1 MSSLAEKLYA
11 ASPATIQDLGVTLY
25 GLKVYRR
32 EYGAKFKRLL
42 EEFERQQWFSS
53 NELKTYQS
61 LHLAKLVQHAYE
73 NVPFYREVMDQ
84 RNLTPRD
91 IQSVDDLR
99 KMPIV
104 TKDVI
109 KANFQKFL
117 AKNRSPSTFIHG
129 RTSGTTG
136 SPLELIYDS
145 NVCLV
150 KNVVD
155 WRQKSIGGIK
165 VGDRH
170 IFVQGRM
177 VVPVD
182 RKKPPF
188 WRKNW
193 ILNHLYFSS
202 FHLSSE
208 NLPYYLEALVRF
220 KPKSIE
226 GYPSTLNYLARSILA
241 AGIDITLKA
250 AFMSSEMLLPEQ
262 RSTIEAAFHCR
273 VYDFYGM
280 AERAVFATECDLHNG
295 KHLNDDFGITEV
307 LAKNGEPAKAG
318 ELGRI
323 VVTGLHNYAMPLIR
337 YQSSDVTALNPEA
350 CACGRAFPLMHNVTS
365 KDEDVVTTKDGRYI
379 SPSLLTHPFK
389 PLTSIQE
396 SQVIQESVDLL
407 RVLVVRLPS
416 YTENDT
422 RYLVKELQ
430 LRMGAGTKIEIEFV
444 DQIPRTANGKFRWVV
459 SKVPVKL

>member
-1 MSSLAEKLYA
+1 MSSFAEKLYT
-11 ASPATIQDLGVTLY
+11 ASPSIIQDLGVTLY
-25 GLKVYRR
+25 GLRVYRR
-32 EYGAKFKRLL
+32 EYGAKFERLL
-42 EEFERQQWFSS
+42 EQFERQQWFSS
-53 NELKTYQS
+53 NELKSYQS
-61 LHLAKLVQHAYE
+61 QHLARLIEHAYE

-84 RNLTPRD
+84 RNLTPRNV
-91 IQSVDDLR
+91 QSVDDLR

-109 KANFQKFL
+109 KANFQKFI
-117 AKNRSPSTFIHG
+117 AKNFPPSTLIHG

-155 WRQKSIGGIK
+155 WRQKNIGGIK

-170 IFVQGRM
+170 IFVMGRM
-177 VVPVD
+177 VVPVE
-182 RKKPPF
+182 RKNPPF

-193 ILNHLYFSS
+193 ILNHLYLSS
-202 FHLSSE
+202 YHLSPE
-208 NLPYYLEALVRF
+208 NMPHYLDALIRF
-220 KPKSIE
+220 NPKSIE
-226 GYPSTLNYLARSILA
+226 GYPSTVHYIARAVLA
-241 AGIDITLKA
+241 AGAEIKLKA
-250 AFMSSEMLLPEQ
+250 AFISSEILLPEQ

-280 AERAVFATECDLHNG
+280 AERAIFATECDVHNG

-307 LAKNGEPAKAG
+307 VAQDGQPAEAG
-318 ELGRI
+318 EMGRV

-337 YQSSDVTALNPEA
+337 YQTSDVTAVNAKP
-350 CACGRAFPLMHNVTS
+350 CPCGRAFPLMHDVTS
-365 KDEDVVTTKDGRYI
+365 KDEDIVTTKDGRFV
-379 SPSLLTHPFK
+379 SPSLLTQPFK
-389 PLTSIQE
+389 PLKSIQE
-396 SQVIQESVDLL
+396 SQIIQESVDRL
-407 RVLVVRLPS
+407 RVLIVRLPS
-416 YTENDT
+416 YTDDDT
-422 RYLVKELQ
+422 KSLVSGLES
-430 LRMGAGTKIEIEFV
+430 RMGEGTRIEVEFV